1 MDFLEHHM
9 GIFLELVKFA
19 TELKFLLKENRVLQ
33 HVWDNKNLW
42 VNAKHSFQEE
52 DGKGRNWAW
61 EWEEQEE

>member
-33 HVWDNKNLW
+33 HVWDNKNL
-42 VNAKHSFQEE
+42 
-52 DGKGRNWAW
+52 
-61 EWEEQEE
+61 